1 MTMHEAPTSMT
12 MADTEASDAGW
23 LSLED
28 ARRTMLQSV
37 TPLTDWETVA
47 LREALGR
54 VLDRDVVAPFDVPAH
69 VNCAMDGYAL
79 RAEDADGARTTR
91 LAVVGTALA
100 GRAFGGSVG
109 AGQSVRVMTGAVL
122 PRGADAVVPQESA
135 RADGESV
142 EVPPGIRP
150 GQNVRRAGEDLAR
163 GQPALR
169 AGRRVGPAEL
179 GLLASLGVAEV
190 AVRRRVRV
198 VIVSTGDEIASIGR
212 TLAPGEIYDSNRF
225 TLTAALRRLDVEL
238 LDLGVVRDDPAALEQ
253 AFRNAAAIADAVVTS
268 GGVSVGEADFVK
280 SLMARLGTVQFW
292 KVAIKPGRPMAFGR
306 IGNAWLFGLPGNP
319 VAVLVT
325 FYQLVVDVLQRLAGV
340 DPLPERPLLTVPC
353 AAPIAKSIGR
363 TEFVRGALFDDDGTW
378 KARPCGNQG
387 SGVLR
392 SMVEANCFIVL
403 PEQQADVAVGD
414 PVRVQLF
421 EGLL

>member
-1 MTMHEAPTSMT
+1 
-12 MADTEASDAGW
+12 
-23 LSLED
+23 
-28 ARRTMLQSV
+28 
-37 TPLTDWETVA
+37 
-47 LREALGR
+47 
-54 VLDRDVVAPFDVPAH
+54 
-69 VNCAMDGYAL
+69 
-79 RAEDADGARTTR
+79 
-91 LAVVGTALA
+91 
-100 GRAFGGSVG
+100 
-109 AGQSVRVMTGAVL
+109 
-122 PRGADAVVPQESA
+122 
-135 RADGESV
+135 
-142 EVPPGIRP
+142 
-150 GQNVRRAGEDLAR
+150 VRRAGEDLAR

-190 AVRRRVRV
+190 VVRRRVRV

-212 TLAPGEIYDSNRF
+212 ILAPGEIYDSNRF

-253 AFRNAAAIADAVVTS
+253 AFRNAAAVADAVITS
-268 GGVSVGEADFVK
+268 GGVSVGEADFVR
-280 SLMARLGTVQFW
+280 SLMARLGTVHFW

-319 VAVLVT
+319 VAVLVS
-325 FYQLVVDVLQRLAGV
+325 FYQLVVDVLHRLAGV

-353 AAPIAKSIGR
+353 AAPIAKSTGR
-363 TEFVRGALFDDDGTW
+363 TEFVRGVLFDDNGTW
-378 KARPCGNQG
+378 TVRPGGNQG

-403 PEQQADVAVGD
+403 PDQQADVAAGD